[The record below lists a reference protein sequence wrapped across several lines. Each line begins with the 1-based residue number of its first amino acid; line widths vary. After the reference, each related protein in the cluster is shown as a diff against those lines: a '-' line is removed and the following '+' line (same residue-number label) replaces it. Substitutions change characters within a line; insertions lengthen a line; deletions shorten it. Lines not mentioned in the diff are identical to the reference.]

1 MWFPAEAYGHEYSAN
16 FERILSREQ
25 ERNGMNRQF
34 DLSGKIAVVT
44 GARQGLGK
52 TFARSLAVAGAT
64 VYLMSRNEA
73 RLKEASQEIEKLTGA
88 HCPFFVLDIT
98 DEGSVERAAEF
109 VKKEAGRLDIL
120 VNNAA
125 VGRGSTPLEHTEL
138 KEWNDTIQTNLT
150 GTFLCMKHFCRMMI
164 AQKSGKVINLASMA
178 GMVALQD
185 SCLGA
190 YDCSKAAVE
199 SLTRC
204 MAGEWA
210 KYNIQ
215 VNSIAPGYF
224 LTDINRE
231 FISENKGFYDRSI
244 SRVPMGRWGDPD
256 EIGEVAV
263 FLASAAADYMTGANI
278 VIDGGYTSW

>member
-1 MWFPAEAYGHEYSAN
+1 M
-16 FERILSREQ
+16 
-25 ERNGMNRQF
+25 
-34 DLSGKIAVVT
+34 
-44 GARQGLGK
+44 
-52 TFARSLAVAGAT
+52 AGAT
-64 VYLMSRNEA
+64 VYLMSRNQA
-73 RLKEASQEIEKLTGA
+73 RLEETSKEIEELTGVR
-88 HCPFFVLDIT
+88 CPFFVIDIT
-98 DEGSVERAAEF
+98 DESSVERAAEF

-125 VGRGSTPLEHTEL
+125 VGRGSTPLEYTDL

-164 AQKSGKVINLASMA
+164 ARKSGKVINLASMA

-190 YDCSKAAVE
+190 YDCSKAAIE

-224 LTDINRE
+224 MTDINRE

-244 SRVPMGRWGDPD
+244 SRVPMGRWGNPD

>member
-1 MWFPAEAYGHEYSAN
+1 M
-16 FERILSREQ
+16 
-25 ERNGMNRQF
+25 NGQS

-52 TFARSLAVAGAT
+52 TFARSLAIAGAT
-64 VYLMSRNEA
+64 VYLMSRNRA
-73 RLKEASQEIEKLTGA
+73 RLEEASNDIEKVTGV
-88 HCPFFVLDIT
+88 HCPFFVIDIT
-98 DEGSVERAAEF
+98 DESSVERAAEF
-109 VKKEAGRLDIL
+109 VKKESGRLDIL

-125 VGRGSTPLEHTEL
+125 VGRGSTPLQDTALE
-138 KEWNDTIQTNLT
+138 EWNHTIQTNLT

-164 AQKSGKVINLASMA
+164 AQKSGKVINLASIA

-190 YDCSKAAVE
+190 YDCSKAAIE

-224 LTDINRE
+224 LTDINKQ
-231 FISENKGFYDRSI
+231 FIAENKGFFDKSVN
-244 SRVPMGRWGDPD
+244 RVPMRRWGDPD
-256 EIGEVAV
+256 EIGKVAV
-263 FLASAAADYMTGANI
+263 FLASAAADYITGANI
-278 VIDGGYTSW
+278 VVDGGYTAW

>member
-1 MWFPAEAYGHEYSAN
+1 M
-16 FERILSREQ
+16 
-25 ERNGMNRQF
+25 NGPF
-34 DLSGKIAVVT
+34 DLTGKIAVVT

-52 TFARSLAVAGAT
+52 TFARSLAAAGAT
-64 VYLMSRNEA
+64 VYLMSRNKAGLE
-73 RLKEASQEIEKLTGA
+73 EASKEIEESTGA
-88 HCPFFVLDIT
+88 HCPTFVIDIR
-98 DEGSVERAAEF
+98 DEDSVARAAAF
-109 VKKEAGRLDIL
+109 VESEAGRLDIL

-138 KEWNDTIQTNLT
+138 DEWNETIQTNLT

-164 AQKSGKVINLASMA
+164 AQRSGKVINLASMA

-190 YDCSKAAVE
+190 YDCSKAAIAC
-199 SLTRC
+199 LTRC

-224 LTDINRE
+224 LTEINKE
-231 FISENKGFYDRSI
+231 FIRQNQGFYDRSVGRI
-244 SRVPMGRWGDPD
+244 PMGRWGDPD

>member
-1 MWFPAEAYGHEYSAN
+1 MN
-16 FERILSREQ
+16 ERFS
-25 ERNGMNRQF
+25 
-34 DLSGKIAVVT
+34 LSGKIAVIT

-52 TFARSLAVAGAT
+52 TFARSLAVAGAR
-64 VYLMSRNEA
+64 VYLMSRDAAGLAATSE
-73 RLKEASQEIEKLTGA
+73 EIEALTGA
-88 HCPFFVLDIT
+88 PCPFYGIDIT
-98 DEGSVERAAEF
+98 DERSVERAAEF
-109 VKKEAGRLDIL
+109 VRKDAGRLDIL

-138 KEWNDTIQTNLT
+138 NEWHATLETNLT

-164 AQKSGKVINLASMA
+164 EQRSGKVINLASIA

-190 YDCSKAAVE
+190 YDVSKAAIE

-215 VNSIAPGYF
+215 VNSISPGYY
-224 LTDINRE
+224 LTDINKAFIRE
-231 FISENKGFYDRSI
+231 NQDFFERSI
-244 SRVPMGRWGDPD
+244 RRVPMGRWGDPD
-256 EIGEVAV
+256 EIGEIAV
-263 FLASAAADYMTGANI
+263 FLASAAADYMTGANL
-278 VIDGGYTSW
+278 VIDGGYTAW

>member
-1 MWFPAEAYGHEYSAN
+1 M
-16 FERILSREQ
+16 
-25 ERNGMNRQF
+25 NGRF
-34 DLSGKIAVVT
+34 DLTGKIAVVT

-52 TFARSLAVAGAT
+52 TFARSLAAAGAT
-64 VYLMSRNEA
+64 VYLMSRNAAGLEA
-73 RLKEASQEIEKLTGA
+73 ASKEIEASTGVQ
-88 HCPFFVLDIT
+88 CPIFVIDVR
-98 DEGSVERAAEF
+98 DERSVERAAAF
-109 VKKEAGRLDIL
+109 VQTDAGRLDIL

-138 KEWNDTIQTNLT
+138 SEWNDTIQTNLT

-164 AQKSGKVINLASMA
+164 AQRSGKVINLASMA

-190 YDCSKAAVE
+190 YDVSKAAIE
-199 SLTRC
+199 CLTRC

-224 LTDINRE
+224 MTDINRA
-231 FISENKGFYDRSI
+231 FIRENQGFYDRSV
-244 SRVPMGRWGDPD
+244 SRIPMGRWGDPD

-263 FLASAAADYMTGANI
+263 FLSSAAADYMTGANI
-278 VIDGGYTSW
+278 VIDGGYTAW

>member
-1 MWFPAEAYGHEYSAN
+1 
-16 FERILSREQ
+16 
-25 ERNGMNRQF
+25 MNEPF
-34 DLSGKIAVVT
+34 DLTGKIAVVT

-52 TFARSLAVAGAT
+52 TFARSLAAAGAT
-64 VYLMSRNEA
+64 VYLMSRNKAGLE
-73 RLKEASQEIEKLTGA
+73 EASKEIEESTGA
-88 HCPFFVLDIT
+88 HCPVFVIDIR
-98 DEGSVERAAEF
+98 DEDSVARAAAFVER
-109 VKKEAGRLDIL
+109 EAGRLDIL

-138 KEWNDTIQTNLT
+138 GEWNETIQTNLT

-164 AQKSGKVINLASMA
+164 AQRSGKVINLASMA

-190 YDCSKAAVE
+190 YDCSKAAIAC
-199 SLTRC
+199 LTRC

-224 LTDINRE
+224 MTDINKE
-231 FISENKGFYDRSI
+231 FIRQNQGFYDRSVRRI
-244 SRVPMGRWGDPD
+244 PMGRWGDPD
-256 EIGEVAV
+256 EIGKVAV

>member
-1 MWFPAEAYGHEYSAN
+1 MYA
-16 FERILSREQ
+16 R
-25 ERNGMNRQF
+25 F
-34 DLSGKIAVVT
+34 DLSDKIAVVT

-52 TFARSLAVAGAT
+52 TFARALAAAGAT
-64 VYLMSRNEA
+64 VFLMSRNEP
-73 RLKEASQEIEKLTGA
+73 RLAEAAGEIEGLTGA
-88 HCPFFVLDIT
+88 RCPYHAIDIR
-98 DEGSVERAAEF
+98 DEGSVERAAAF
-109 VKKEAGRLDIL
+109 VKAEAGRLDVL

-125 VGRGSTPLEHTEL
+125 VGRGSTPLEHTAL
-138 KEWNDTIQTNLT
+138 SEWNDTIETNLT

-164 AQKSGKVINLASMA
+164 AQRSGKVINLASMA

-190 YDCSKAAVE
+190 YDCSKAAIE

-210 KYNIQ
+210 QYNIQ

-224 LTDINRE
+224 MTDINKAFVRE
-231 FISENKGFYDRSI
+231 NQGFYDRSL
-244 SRVPMGRWGDPD
+244 SRIPLGRWGDPD

-263 FLASAAADYMTGANI
+263 FLASPAADYITGANI
-278 VIDGGYTSW
+278 VIDGGYTTW

>member
-1 MWFPAEAYGHEYSAN
+1 
-16 FERILSREQ
+16 
-25 ERNGMNRQF
+25 MNEPF
-34 DLSGKIAVVT
+34 DLTDKIAVVT

-52 TFARSLAVAGAT
+52 TFARSLAAAGAT

-73 RLKEASQEIEKLTGA
+73 RLAEASQEIEGLTGV
-88 HCPFFVLDIT
+88 HCPTFVIDIT
-98 DEGSVERAAEF
+98 DEGSVERAADF
-109 VKKEAGRLDIL
+109 VKTEAGRLDIL

-125 VGRGSTPLEHTEL
+125 VGRGSTPLEDTDL
-138 KEWNDTIQTNLT
+138 SEWNHTIQTNLT

-164 AQKSGKVINLASMA
+164 AQKRGKVINLASIA
-178 GMVALQD
+178 GMVALQG

-190 YDCSKAAVE
+190 YDCSKAAIE

-224 LTDINRE
+224 MTDINKS
-231 FISENKGFYDRSI
+231 FISENKGFYDQSVHRI
-244 SRVPMGRWGDPD
+244 PLRRWGDPD

-263 FLASAAADYMTGANI
+263 FLASAAADYITGANI
-278 VIDGGYTSW
+278 VIDGGYTAW

>member
-1 MWFPAEAYGHEYSAN
+1 M
-16 FERILSREQ
+16 
-25 ERNGMNRQF
+25 
-34 DLSGKIAVVT
+34 T

-52 TFARSLAVAGAT
+52 AFARSLAVAGAT
-64 VYLMSRNEA
+64 VYLMSRNAA
-73 RLKEASQEIEKLTGA
+73 RLQEASKEIEELTGVR
-88 HCPFFVLDIT
+88 CPFSEIDIT
-98 DEGSVERAAEF
+98 DENSVERAAEF
-109 VKKEAGRLDIL
+109 VKQEAGRLDIL

-125 VGRGSTPLEHTEL
+125 VGRGSTPLEYTEL
-138 KEWNDTIQTNLT
+138 SEWNATIQTNLT

-164 AQKSGKVINLASMA
+164 AQRSGKVINLASMA

-190 YDCSKAAVE
+190 YDVSKAAIE

-204 MAGEWA
+204 MAGEWG

-224 LTDINRE
+224 LTDINKE
-231 FISENKGFYDRSI
+231 FIRENQSFYDRSL
-244 SRVPMGRWGDPD
+244 SRVPLQRWGSPD

-263 FLASAAADYMTGANI
+263 FLASSAADYMTGANI
-278 VIDGGYTSW
+278 VLDGGYTAW

>member
-1 MWFPAEAYGHEYSAN
+1 
-16 FERILSREQ
+16 
-25 ERNGMNRQF
+25 MNKSF
-34 DLSGKIAVVT
+34 DLGGKIAVVT

-64 VYLMSRNEA
+64 VYLMSRNLAGLEA
-73 RLKEASQEIEKLTGA
+73 AANEIAQLTGRP
-88 HCPFFVLDIT
+88 CPFFEIDIT
-98 DEGSVERAAEF
+98 DESSVERAAEW
-109 VKKEAGRLDIL
+109 VKEQAGRLDIL

-125 VGRGSTPLEHTEL
+125 VGRGNTPLEHTEL
-138 KEWNDTIQTNLT
+138 KEWTDTIQTNLT

-164 AQKSGKVINLASMA
+164 AQQSGKVINLASIA

-190 YDCSKAAVE
+190 YDCSKAAIE

-204 MAGEWA
+204 AAGEWA
-210 KYNIQ
+210 RYNIQ

-224 LTDINRE
+224 MTDINKQ
-231 FISENKGFYDRSI
+231 FISENKGFYDQSV
-244 SRVPMGRWGDPD
+244 SRIPMRRWGNPA
-256 EIGEVAV
+256 EIGELAV

-278 VIDGGYTSW
+278 VIDGGYTAW

>member
-1 MWFPAEAYGHEYSAN
+1 M
-16 FERILSREQ
+16 
-25 ERNGMNRQF
+25 NGPF
-34 DLSGKIAVVT
+34 DLSNKIAVVT

-52 TFARSLAVAGAT
+52 TFARSLAAAGAS
-64 VYLMSRNEA
+64 VFLMSRNEA
-73 RLKEASQEIEKLTGA
+73 RLKEASAEIEQLTGV
-88 HCPFFVLDIT
+88 HCPYHVIDIT
-98 DEGSVERAAEF
+98 DEGSVERAAAF
-109 VKKEAGRLDIL
+109 VQQEAGRLDIL

-138 KEWNDTIQTNLT
+138 SEWTHTIQTNLT

-164 AQKSGKVINLASMA
+164 AQRSGKVINLASIA

-190 YDCSKAAVE
+190 YDCSKAAIE

-224 LTDINRE
+224 LTDINKAFIRE
-231 FISENKGFYDRSI
+231 NQGFYDRSLT
-244 SRVPMGRWGDPD
+244 RVPLQRWGDPD

-263 FLASAAADYMTGANI
+263 FLASAAADYITGANI
-278 VIDGGYTSW
+278 VIDGGYTAW

>member
-1 MWFPAEAYGHEYSAN
+1 
-16 FERILSREQ
+16 
-25 ERNGMNRQF
+25 MNRPF

-52 TFARSLAVAGAT
+52 TFARSLATAGAT
-64 VYLMSRNEA
+64 VYLMSRNRAGLE
-73 RLKEASQEIEKLTGA
+73 EASREIEALTGV
-88 HCPFFVLDIT
+88 HCPFFVIDIR
-98 DEGSVERAAEF
+98 DESSVERAAAF
-109 VKKEAGRLDIL
+109 VEEDAGRLDIL

-125 VGRGSTPLEHTEL
+125 VGRGSRPLEYTEL
-138 KEWNDTIQTNLT
+138 GEWNDTIQTNLT

-164 AQKSGKVINLASMA
+164 AQRSGKVINLASMA

-199 SLTRC
+199 CLTRC

-210 KYNIQ
+210 QHNIQ

-224 LTDINRE
+224 LTDINKE
-231 FISENKGFYDRSI
+231 FISENKGFYDKSVGRI
-244 SRVPMGRWGDPD
+244 PLKRWGDPD

-263 FLASAAADYMTGANI
+263 FLASAAADYITGANI